1 MIEKGKILK
10 LQSCMNTTYMLKS
23 NLPVYS
29 SVIVVM
35 VVGAVDVV
43 VEFPKGRS
51 KKLAFFRS
59 PPFAYVVVVVS
70 LIVSGVLDV
79 VVVLVPDGGICIL
92 KFDSLQI

>member
-35 VVGAVDVV
+35 VVGAVDDVV
-43 VEFPKGRS
+43 VGFPKGRS
-51 KKLAFFRS
+51 KKWPFLALFS
-59 PPFAYVVVVVS
+59 TLS
-70 LIVSGVLDV
+70 
-79 VVVLVPDGGICIL
+79 
-92 KFDSLQI
+92 

>member
-1 MIEKGKILK
+1 
-10 LQSCMNTTYMLKS
+10 MLKS

-35 VVGAVDVV
+35 VVGAVDDVV

-92 KFDSLQI
+92 KFDSSQI

>member
-35 VVGAVDVV
+35 VVGAVDDVV
-43 VEFPKGRS
+43 VGFPMGRS
-51 KKLAFFRS
+51 KKMAFFRTLS
-59 PPFAYVVVVVS
+59 
-70 LIVSGVLDV
+70 
-79 VVVLVPDGGICIL
+79 
-92 KFDSLQI
+92 